1 MEAAGPSA
9 STPHAPYSHLEPPQ
23 TPPAATSDYEAD
35 AHSSASS
42 SNLAPP
48 GSSGIVAHADLPP
61 SPTPTPT
68 GPSHLLTAMRNRTI
82 SPPTPAP
89 SPQPHGP
96 RQRLYSNMAW
106 SSQNGDNAPTQL
118 QSEDVVVQAI
128 RTQFS
133 ALSGTARQRLLSL
146 LISDSPPSALS
157 PLLPLIAPRL
167 KRDFLKTLPIELAY
181 HVLSFVDDV
190 KTLARASMVSRFWR
204 DLLEDE
210 GTWRRMCWRRGFGDL
225 EAGIDG
231 SATPFSKLKH
241 LEFGEREDDLYTP
254 AGRERRGT
262 LERQSLLQFAARAE
276 SFGLRPNAE
285 TDGMAVDLEPK
296 WQNGSG
302 FESSPRRE
310 SAGLGIGGSGG
321 QASLSLAERRGS
333 SSMAIDQPLPTHST
347 SDLVS
352 PPLRPFSL
360 SSPAAPVASEPV
372 TRPPSSGRK
381 TVSYKTH
388 FKRAYL
394 TESAWL
400 RGPGR
405 LLSTQMSSEDGV
417 VTSLGFD
424 NDWIVVGMATS
435 KIHVFDANT
444 GHYSRTLEGHELGV
458 WCVTLV
464 TRGGGPR
471 SADAR
476 TADDGLH
483 ATSVDPAARQYSRD
497 DTASFSA
504 ASPPLQRRRSYQGF
518 TAASA
523 PLGSSSS
530 GRSGGMG
537 LGAGGETGDCSHQSS
552 VCGTARG
559 WGQKHSVVVSGGC
572 DRAIRVWNAET
583 GACRHV
589 LRGHTSTVRCLRVL
603 DGKPIAV
610 SGSRDSTLRVWN
622 IETGEAL
629 HQLVGHEHSVRCID
643 VHGDKVVSGS
653 YDSTCRLWDVSTG
666 QCLHVLQ
673 GHQHQIYSV
682 AFDGSRIVTGSLDS
696 TVRVWSAETGQPL
709 ALLQGHTSLVG
720 QVQIDPVTNV
730 LVTGGSDGRV
740 IVFSLSTFER
750 IHGLC
755 AHDNSVTC
763 LQFDERFIVTGGND
777 GRIKLWDFKTGAYIR
792 ELAEPCDS
800 VWRAVFRD
808 DKCVTLCQRDGKT
821 LLDVKTFRPS
831 EKQLHGAAPPRKSS
845 SKAAA

>member
-1 MEAAGPSA
+1 MTAGPSA
-9 STPHAPYSHLEPPQ
+9 AGHYSPTEPPH
-23 TPPAATSDYEAD
+23 TPPAAATDYRD
-35 AHSSASS
+35 HDQSSSA

-48 GSSGIVAHADLPP
+48 GTLVQQADLPP

-68 GPSHLLTAMRNRTI
+68 GPSHLLTAMRNRAI

-89 SPQPHGP
+89 SPQPHGQ
-96 RQRLYSNMAW
+96 RQRLYSSLAW
-106 SSQNGDNAPTQL
+106 SSQSSDSTAPKGSL
-118 QSEDVVVQAI
+118 ESLESEDVIIQAI
-128 RTQFS
+128 RDQVG
-133 ALSGTARQRLLSL
+133 ALSGTARQRLLAL

-225 EAGIDG
+225 ETGIDG
-231 SATPFSKLKH
+231 TATPFSKIKH

-262 LERQSLLQFAARAE
+262 LERASLLQFAARAE
-276 SFGLRPNAE
+276 SFGLRANMEGDDMAI
-285 TDGMAVDLEPK
+285 DGELR

-302 FESSPRRE
+302 FDLDGSGSPRRG
-310 SAGLGIGGSGG
+310 STGLGIGASVGTEP
-321 QASLSLAERRGS
+321 ASLKARRASALMTANSPMSGYSGSQQRENLA
-333 SSMAIDQPLPTHST
+333 
-347 SDLVS
+347 S
-352 PPLRPFSL
+352 PPLRPFPGDTPSA
-360 SSPAAPVASEPV
+360 SPASEPV
-372 TRPPSSGRK
+372 TRPSSSSRK

-435 KIHVFDANT
+435 KIHVFDANN
-444 GHYSRTLEGHELGV
+444 GHYSKTLEGHELGV
-458 WCVTLV
+458 WCLTLV

-471 SADAR
+471 KTGTKLANRMQAESLDSAGRNYA
-476 TADDGLH
+476 L
-483 ATSVDPAARQYSRD
+483 D
-497 DTASFSA
+497 DTASLSG
-504 ASPPLQRRRSYQGF
+504 ASPPLQRRRSFQGF
-518 TAASA
+518 TSAGAAA
-523 PLGSSSS
+523 TGPATP

-537 LGAGGETGDCSHQSS
+537 LGAGGETGDGSHQSS
-552 VCGTARG
+552 VCGTSRG
-559 WGQKHSVVVSGGC
+559 WGQEHSIVVSGGC
-572 DRAIRVWNAET
+572 DRAVRVWDADT
-583 GACRHV
+583 G
-589 LRGHTSTVRCLRVL
+589 
-603 DGKPIAV
+603 PIAV

-622 IETGEAL
+622 IETGEAI

-643 VHGDKVVSGS
+643 VHGDRVVSGS
-653 YDSTCRLWDVSTG
+653 YDSTCRLWDLSTG
-666 QCLHVLQ
+666 QCLQVLQ
-673 GHQHQIYSV
+673 GHQHQIYAV
-682 AFDGSRIVTGSLDS
+682 AFDGIRIVTGSLDS
-696 TVRVWSAETGQPL
+696 TVRVWSAETGQAL

-720 QVQIDPVTNV
+720 QVQIDPVSNI

-740 IVFSLSTFER
+740 IVFSLSSFER

-821 LLDVKTFRPS
+821 LLEVKTFRPS
-831 EKQLHGAAPPRKSS
+831 DKQLHGVASVKNQAQV
-845 SKAAA
+845 A